1 MGVLRPTGTA
11 KTVTAA
17 GKIYLAKHVAY
28 SIKAYY
34 LVAKSNEDEIF

>member
-1 MGVLRPTGTA
+1 MGFLRPSGNA

-17 GKIYLAKHVAY
+17 SKIYLAKYVAY

-34 LVAKSNEDEIF
+34 LVTKSNEDEIF